1 MDDPVTYQVVT
12 WFYTKMFKWLVID
25 VEYAA
30 EAPNTAVI
38 ESAGEASL
46 EKRIVFVHVGI

>member
-1 MDDPVTYQVVT
+1 MVT

-30 EAPNTAVI
+30 EAPNTAVV
-38 ESAGEASL
+38 ESAGEASASL
-46 EKRIVFVHVGI
+46 EKWIVFVHVGI